1 MEATRY
7 TEEKGIGKGAVDK
20 KFNKKYIISWCLFDF
35 ANSSYSAVIASVIFP
50 LFYANYVV
58 GNREGIGDLWW
69 GMAISLSM
77 AIIAITSPFLGGIAD
92 YSGIRKRLLF
102 LYTAMSILAIV
113 FFATLKEGMIL
124 AGFSMIVIA
133 NIGMEGGLVFYNAFL
148 PQILPKKYQGRVSAW
163 GFGTG
168 YAGSIIS
175 LLIALP
181 LVKAGQYELTW
192 LMVAGFFAIFSMPAF
207 FFLPSD
213 RRAGFSF
220 IKAGST
226 GIRFTLATLRELW
239 SRKDPRI
246 FLFAYFIYQDGI
258 NTVIVFSSL
267 FAATTLGFKPQE
279 LIALYIIVQFS
290 ALIGA
295 FIMAKPIDMW
305 GPKKVIMTSLIMWS
319 AVVVLA
325 FFIRTKVQFWVL
337 ASFAGLGLGTV
348 QAATRAFY
356 VRFIPRDKE
365 SEYFGVYSLVGKS
378 SAIIGPLV
386 FGQVSS
392 AFKSQRP
399 AILSVAA
406 FFILGMVV
414 LYFVS
419 GSSQEKDEECREDRQ

>member
-1 MEATRY
+1 M
-7 TEEKGIGKGAVDK
+7 
-20 KFNKKYIISWCLFDF
+20 
-35 ANSSYSAVIASVIFP
+35 
-50 LFYANYVV
+50 
-58 GNREGIGDLWW
+58 
-69 GMAISLSM
+69 
-77 AIIAITSPFLGGIAD
+77 
-92 YSGIRKRLLF
+92 
-102 LYTAMSILAIV
+102 
-113 FFATLKEGMIL
+113 
-124 AGFSMIVIA
+124 
-133 NIGMEGGLVFYNAFL
+133 
-148 PQILPKKYQGRVSAW
+148 
-163 GFGTG
+163 
-168 YAGSIIS
+168 
-175 LLIALP
+175 
-181 LVKAGQYELTW
+181 
-192 LMVAGFFAIFSMPAF
+192 
-207 FFLPSD
+207 
-213 RRAGFSF
+213 
-220 IKAGST
+220 
-226 GIRFTLATLRELW
+226 RELW
-239 SRKDPRI
+239 SRKNSRR
-246 FLFAYFIYQDGI
+246 FLLAYFIYQDGI

-267 FAATTLGFKPQE
+267 FEATTLGFKPQE

-337 ASFAGLGLGTV
+337 ASFSGLGLRTV

-356 VRFIPRDKE
+356 VRFIPKDKE

-419 GSSQEKDEECREDRQ
+419 GSSQEKDEEYRKDWQ